1 MQEQNMLALFSR
13 GPFED
18 FKSVNSIVE
27 EILGRLGSLRR
38 NQIVVDIGMTEEINS
53 LSLMKDHDMR
63 IIRMLDLGQT
73 IDQLTGL
80 ERNIAI
86 VNNVL
91 GEHMDDIL
99 KKHNIPTEFP
109 LLIIDSS
116 TIETEYNP
124 IVIVSTID
132 IDIDPTTDR
141 CDGFKST
148 VDFWRNKNYIPVAN
162 RKQHLIFVRE
172 DMTSR
177 AGVKGVI
184 LRNPLMIFDFK
195 AHSST

>member
-18 FKSVNSIVE
+18 FTSVYDVVE

-38 NQIVVDIGMTEEINS
+38 NQIVVDVGMTEEINS
-53 LSLMKDHDMR
+53 LRLNKDHDMR
-63 IIRMLDLGQT
+63 IIRILDLGQT
-73 IDQLTGL
+73 NDKLTDL
-80 ERNIAI
+80 RNVLV
-86 VNNVL
+86 VNNVF
-91 GEHMDDIL
+91 EECVDEIL

-116 TIETEYNP
+116 TVETEHNP
-124 IVIVSTID
+124 IVIVCTFD
-132 IDIDPTTDR
+132 IDIDPTISR
-141 CDGFKST
+141 FDGFKST

-172 DMTSR
+172 DMASR
-177 AGVKGVI
+177 IGVKGV
-184 LRNPLMIFDFK
+184 LMRNPMMIFDFK